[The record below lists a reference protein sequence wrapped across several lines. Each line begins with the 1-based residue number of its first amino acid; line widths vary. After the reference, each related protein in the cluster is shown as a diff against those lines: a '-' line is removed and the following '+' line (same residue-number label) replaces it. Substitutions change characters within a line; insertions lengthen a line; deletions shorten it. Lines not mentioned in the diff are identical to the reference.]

1 MPFFFIKCNA
11 AKMKHFYIL
20 LPSRLFLR
28 YLCTITPILYL
39 HTFHVMVHSPACKTA
54 HMAGTPVRNMHTHRH
69 TSTCTQPCLQDRT
82 YGRYAGQEHAHTQ
95 THKYMYTALPTRPH
109 IWQVR
114 RTGTCTH
121 TDTHVYTCIQP
132 CLQDRTYGRY
142 AGQEHAHTQTHKYM
156 YTALPTR
163 PHIWQVRRTGTCTHT
178 DTQVHVHSPA
188 YKTAH
193 MAGTPVRDVHT
204 HRHISTCTQPC
215 LYTRLHIWLV
225 RRSGTCTY
233 RYTSTCTQPC
243 LQDRTYGRYAGQGHA
258 HTQTHKYM
266 YMYTALPTRPHIW
279 KVLRS
284 RTCTYT
290 QTHKHMYTA
299 LPTIPHIWQVRRSG
313 TCTHTDTQVH
323 VHSPAYKTAHMAG
336 TPVRD
341 MHTHRHTS
349 TCTQPCLQDC
359 TYGRYARQG
368 HAHTQTHKYMYTALP
383 TRPHIWQVHRSG
395 TCIHRHTSTCTQ
407 PCLQDHT
414 YTPVRD
420 MHTHTDTQVHVHI
433 PAYKTTYM
441 AGTQVRDMHTH
452 RHTSTCTHPCLQDL
466 TYGRDAGQG
475 HAHTTCHILNHRK
488 L

>member
-69 TSTCTQPCLQDRT
+69 TSTCIQPCLQDRT
-82 YGRYAGQEHAHTQ
+82 YGRYAGQGHAHTQ

-193 MAGTPVRDVHT
+193 MAGTPDRDMHT
-204 HRHISTCTQPC
+204 HRH
-215 LYTRLHIWLV
+215 
-225 RRSGTCTY
+225 
-233 RYTSTCTQPC
+233 TSICTQPC
-243 LQDRTYGRYAGQGHA
+243 LQDCTYGRYAGQGHA
-258 HTQTHKYM
+258 HTQTH
-266 YMYTALPTRPHIW
+266 
-279 KVLRS
+279 
-284 RTCTYT
+284 TY
-290 QTHKHMYTA
+290 
-299 LPTIPHIWQVRRSG
+299 I
-313 TCTHTDTQVH
+313 H
-323 VHSPAYKTAHMAG
+323 VYSPAYKTAHMAG
-336 TPVRD
+336 TPDRD

-359 TYGRYARQG
+359 TYGRYAGQG
-368 HAHTQTHKYMYTALP
+368 CAHTQTHKYMYTALP
-383 TRPHIWQVHRSG
+383 IYKTAHMVG
-395 TCIHRHTSTCTQ
+395 
-407 PCLQDHT
+407 
-414 YTPVRD
+414 TPVRD
-420 MHTHTDTQVHVHI
+420 MHI
-433 PAYKTTYM
+433 
-441 AGTQVRDMHTH
+441 
-452 RHTSTCTHPCLQDL
+452 
-466 TYGRDAGQG
+466 
-475 HAHTTCHILNHRK
+475 
-488 L
+488 